1 MLQGPLQYLAAE
13 IELGWTSIKEGQ
25 PLFDA
30 AAKLF
35 TNVPRLE
42 AELLPGGAH
51 NFEFSTNAVLLRD
64 RRTKFVRSLVR
75 EESSDTQQ
83 TEATA

>member
-1 MLQGPLQYLAAE
+1 LQYLAAE
-13 IELGWTSIKEGQ
+13 IELGWSSMKEGQ

-35 TNVPRLE
+35 ISAPRLE

-51 NFEFSTNAVLLRD
+51 NFEFSTNAGALRD
-64 RRTKFVRSLVR
+64 RRTRFVRSLVKG
-75 EESSDTQQ
+75 EMSDTQQ
-83 TEATA
+83 TETSS